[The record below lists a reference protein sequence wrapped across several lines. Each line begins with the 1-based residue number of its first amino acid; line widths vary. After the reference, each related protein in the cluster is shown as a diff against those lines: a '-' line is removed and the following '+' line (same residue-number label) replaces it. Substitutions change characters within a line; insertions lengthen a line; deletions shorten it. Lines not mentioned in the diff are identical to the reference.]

1 MAGVVQ
7 IVVTPGSGNGRARS
21 TARRLQKA
29 LARRGYEAHIQTF
42 ADLERLLEWSATCEP
57 TFSHL
62 VGVGGDATLSAA
74 VAAAVRLSIPFV
86 PVPNGFGNMF
96 ARAFGFADQTRRV
109 IELFERGQI
118 RRVDVGIRNGREI
131 FLSHRSYGVLEE
143 IQQAVE
149 RDGTQ
154 PRSRVLRLLA
164 YYLMAERLLVTAPLP
179 SIRVEV
185 EGVLLAEDA
194 ALVTVAN
201 VETYRGFLSL
211 TPMASPIDG
220 LFDVFVIPG
229 ASKLRVWT
237 RIFKI
242 LVGLPGQWDGVVLC
256 RGRGVRV
263 TVDGRPPDELAV
275 RRRAFPLLVLPE
287 SVERLRARQAEVE
300 VEVPGASEA
309 GAAPAVHL
317 VSESHGAAP
326 GSRT

>member
-1 MAGVVQ
+1 MADVVQ

-29 LARRGYEAHIQTF
+29 LVRRGYQAHIQTF

-57 TFSHL
+57 EFSHL

-74 VAAAVRLSIPFV
+74 VVAAVRLSIPFV

-96 ARAFGFADQTRRV
+96 AQAFGFADETRRV

-118 RRVDVGIRNGREI
+118 RRVDVGTVNGRET
-131 FLSHRSYGVLEE
+131 FLSHRSYGLLEE

-149 RDGTQ
+149 REGAQ
-154 PRSRVLRLLA
+154 PRSRVLRHLA
-164 YYLMAERLLVTAPLP
+164 YYMMAERVLVAAPLP
-179 SIRVEV
+179 AIRVEV
-185 EGVLLAEDA
+185 DGALLAEDA

-220 LFDVFVIPG
+220 LFDVFVIP
-229 ASKLRVWT
+229 AATKLRVWT

-242 LVGLPGQWDGVVLC
+242 LFGLPGRWDGVVLC
-256 RGRGVRV
+256 RGRTVRV
-263 TVDGRPPDELAV
+263 TVDGRPPDDLAV

-287 SVERLRARQAEVE
+287 SVESLRARQAEAE
-300 VEVPGASEA
+300 VSCAAEA
-309 GAAPAVHL
+309 GVAPEAL
-317 VSESHGAAP
+317 VSESRGAVQGP
-326 GSRT
+326 RT

>member
-1 MAGVVQ
+1 MSDVIQ
-7 IVVTPGSGNGRARS
+7 IVVTSGSGDGGSRS

-29 LARRGYEAHIQTF
+29 LVRRGYEAHMQTF
-42 ADLERLLEWSATCEP
+42 GDLERLQEWSAACEP
-57 TFSHL
+57 AFSHL

-74 VAAAVRLSIPFV
+74 VTAAMRLSIPFV

-118 RRVDVGIRNGREI
+118 RRVDAGIVNGREI
-131 FLSHRSYGVLEE
+131 FLSHRSYGLLEE

-149 RDGTQ
+149 REGAQ
-154 PRSRVLRLLA
+154 PRSRVLRHLA
-164 YYLMAERLLVTAPLP
+164 YYVMAERLLVTAPLP

-194 ALVTVAN
+194 VLVTVAN

-229 ASKLRVWT
+229 APKLRVWT
-237 RIFKI
+237 RLFKI
-242 LVGLPGQWDGVVLC
+242 LCGLPGRWDGVGLC
-256 RGRGVRV
+256 RGRHVRV
-263 TVDGRPPDELAV
+263 TVDGGPPDELAV

-287 SVERLRARQAEVE
+287 SVERLRARQAEAE
-300 VEVPGASEA
+300 VACASEA
-309 GAAPAVHL
+309 GAAPAVQL
-317 VSESHGAAP
+317 VNESRGAGQGP
-326 GSRT
+326 RR